1 MLEELR
7 NLTKVLADIKTA
19 IDQDATQA
27 LDGLFKTYG
36 QYAQMLCAEGHHRH
50 LADKQLSLMSINL
63 KCRQRLIQQ
72 GNGDKPSLS
81 DATMRLLIGQV
92 PLDAQLTLQ
101 VMKAYPAC
109 TGQLAEQI
117 FINPGWMAQQ
127 FDDVNSVP
135 EEIIALL
142 VKHDP
147 VITQGIVTRVFEL
160 IDPQMV
166 GVQFVKTMF
175 KALPSLS
182 PIDSEFR
189 AAFGAKQKLVIS
201 TLNYMLESGGGA
213 KASIELIATVRE
225 LCVPELVKV
234 LLRSEHL
241 KKFHENEQ
249 EHLTKLLDRDLPF
262 DSEALAYCIQVDQGA
277 GNKEQSFATALY
289 LANPHLSIYDL
300 SEAMVSTWTNWR
312 ANNGTPEASLQV
324 IAKTANLLQT
334 LGVYDKTRCSALL
347 EDLFAQMQADPRTQ
361 ARAGALFA
369 KHLPKELLLASS
381 LVEHPEVA
389 RELLEFDL
397 GL

>member
-7 NLTKVLADIKTA
+7 DLTKVLADIKNA
-19 IDQDATQA
+19 IDQDAAQA
-27 LDGLFKTYG
+27 LDGLFKKYG

-72 GNGDKPSLS
+72 GNGDKPPLS

-92 PLDAQLTLQ
+92 PLDAQLSLQ
-101 VMKAYPAC
+101 LMKTYPAC
-109 TGQLAEQI
+109 TGLLAEQI

-127 FDDVNSVP
+127 FDDFNSTP

-147 VITQGIVTRVFEL
+147 VIAQGILTRVFEL

-175 KALPSLS
+175 KALPALG

-189 AAFGAKQKLVIS
+189 AAFGAKHKLILS
-201 TLNYMLESGGGA
+201 TLDHMLESGSGA
-213 KASIELIATVRE
+213 NAPIELIATVRE
-225 LCVPELVKV
+225 LCVPELTKV
-234 LLRSEHL
+234 LLRREHL
-241 KKFHENEQ
+241 KNFDEDGQKQ
-249 EHLTKLLDRDLPF
+249 LVKLLDRDLPF
-262 DSEALAYCIQVDQGA
+262 DSEALAYCILVDQGA
-277 GNKEQSFATALY
+277 GKKEQSFATALY
-289 LANPHLSIYDL
+289 MANPHLSIYDL
-300 SEAMVSTWTNWR
+300 SEAMVSTWASWR
-312 ANNGTPEASLQV
+312 ANNDTHVASLEV
-324 IAKTANLLQT
+324 IAKTATLLQI
-334 LGVYDKTRCSALL
+334 LGVYDEERCSILL
-347 EDLFAQMQADPRTQ
+347 HDLFAQMQADPHAQ
-361 ARAGALFA
+361 SRAGAIFV
-369 KHLPKELLLASS
+369 KHLPKELLLASG

-389 RELLEFDL
+389 RELLEYDL